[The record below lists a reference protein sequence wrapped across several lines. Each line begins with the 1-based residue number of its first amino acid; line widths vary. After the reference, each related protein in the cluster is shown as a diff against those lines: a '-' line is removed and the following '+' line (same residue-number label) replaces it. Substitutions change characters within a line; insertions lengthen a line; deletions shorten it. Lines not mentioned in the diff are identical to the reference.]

1 MKKIVK
7 ISIMSGLFF
16 GWLNTYVMYHIIL
29 FLTNEFERIGNTVL
43 VIKGPFVYLHAL
55 IFITTL
61 RREFVEI
68 KPNPLTRMR
77 GVGVGRA
84 VFFTG
89 WGALRG
95 CCI

>member
-61 RREFVEI
+61 RGEFVEI
-68 KPNPLTRMR
+68 KPNPLTQMM

-84 VFFTG
+84 VFLPVG
-89 WGALRG
+89 VP
-95 CCI
+95 

>member
-1 MKKIVK
+1 MKELEI
-7 ISIMSGLFF
+7 
-16 GWLNTYVMYHIIL
+16 
-29 FLTNEFERIGNTVL
+29 L

-61 RREFVEI
+61 RCEFVEI

-84 VFFTG
+84 VFLPVG
-89 WGALRG
+89 VP
-95 CCI
+95 